1 MIAAVTRLATLAQAN
16 GTEVQPI
23 ETPSID
29 WSALW
34 PGLILVVGA
43 ILLITVAS
51 VAKRWLFTGFYAT
64 WTVLVGL
71 GAIAASI
78 PLWNEVQ
85 DGDGPFSAVANAV
98 GVDGFSVFVTVVI
111 AGAVVLC
118 ALLAD
123 GYLRREGMDGPE
135 LYVLMLLS
143 AAGGVIMASAN
154 DLIVAFL
161 GLEVL
166 SISVYVL
173 AAMHR
178 KRTTSQEAGVKYFVL
193 GAFSSAFFLYGI
205 AMVYGATG
213 STNMVDISQFLA
225 NEVLLQ
231 DSVLLIGFAFLLVGF
246 AFKIAA
252 VPFHFWTP
260 DVYQGAP
267 TPVSAFMASA
277 VKVAG
282 FAGLIRVFTLT
293 FSTYQTDWQP
303 IVYALAV
310 LTLVV
315 GAVMAVVQTD
325 VKRMMAYSSINHA
338 GFILLGVEA
347 ATAEGTSAALF
358 YLAVYTFM
366 VIGTFG
372 VLTVVSRQGDELT
385 SLDDLKGLA
394 GSKPVLA
401 FLFTVFL
408 LAQAGVPLTAGF
420 FAKFY
425 VLEAAVDASSYWL
438 ALIAMLTAV
447 ISAFL
452 YLRIIVSMYM
462 GAADGDDPLPEL
474 EGPEVK
480 VPWAAGVALAVCLAV
495 TLFVGFFP
503 QHLVDLANEA
513 VPVLVATAP

>member
-1 MIAAVTRLATLAQAN
+1 MIALVTSLATLVQAN
-16 GTEVQPI
+16 GSDVQAVD
-23 ETPSID
+23 TPSID

-34 PGLILVVGA
+34 PGLILVIGA

-51 VAKRWLFTGFYAT
+51 LAKRWLFPGFYAL
-64 WTVLVGL
+64 WTVLTGL
-71 GAIAASI
+71 GAIAACI
-78 PLWNEVQ
+78 PLWHEVQ
-85 DGDGPFSAVANAV
+85 TGDGPFSAVASAV
-98 GVDGFSVFVTVVI
+98 GVDGFSVFITVVI
-111 AGAVVLC
+111 ASAVVLC
-118 ALLAD
+118 AMLAD
-123 GYLRREGMDGPE
+123 GYLRREGMEGPE
-135 LYVLMLLS
+135 MYVLMLLS

-154 DLIVAFL
+154 DLIVMFL
-161 GLEVL
+161 GLETL

-178 KRTTSQEAGVKYFVL
+178 KRMTSQEAGIKYFVL

-213 STNMVDISQFLA
+213 STNMVKIAQFLA
-225 NEVLLQ
+225 DEVLLQ

-267 TPVSAFMASA
+267 TPVAAFMASA

-282 FAGLIRVFTLT
+282 FAGLIRVFSLT
-293 FSTYQTDWQP
+293 FATYRSDWQP
-303 IVYALAV
+303 ILYALAV

-315 GAVMAVVQTD
+315 GSVLAVVQTD
-325 VKRMMAYSSINHA
+325 AKRMMAYSSINHA
-338 GFILLGVEA
+338 GFILLGVVA
-347 ATAEGTSAALF
+347 ASAQGTSAALF

-372 VLTVVSRQGDELT
+372 VLTLVSRHGDELT

-425 VLEAAVDASSYWL
+425 VLEAAIESSYYWL

-462 GAADGDDPLPEL
+462 GAEDGDDPIPEL

-480 VPWAAGVALAVCLAV
+480 VPWAAGLALAICLGV
-495 TLFVGFFP
+495 TLFVGVFP

-513 VPVLVATAP
+513 IPVLVASAP

>member
-1 MIAAVTRLATLAQAN
+1 MIALVTSLATLVQAN
-16 GTEVQPI
+16 GSDVQAVA
-23 ETPSID
+23 TPSID

-34 PGLILVVGA
+34 PGLILVIGA
-43 ILLITVAS
+43 ILLITIAS
-51 VAKRWLFTGFYAT
+51 LAKRWLFPGFYAL
-64 WTVLVGL
+64 WTVLTGL
-71 GAIAASI
+71 GAIAACV
-78 PLWNEVQ
+78 PLWHDVQ
-85 DGDGPFSAVANAV
+85 HGDGPFSAVASAI
-98 GVDGFSVFVTVVI
+98 GVDGFSIFITVVI
-111 AGAVVLC
+111 ACAVVLC

-123 GYLRREGMDGPE
+123 GYLRREGLEGPE
-135 LYVLMLLS
+135 FYVLMLLS
-143 AAGGVIMASAN
+143 AAGGVIMASSN
-154 DLIVAFL
+154 DLIVLFL
-161 GLEVL
+161 GLETL

-178 KRTTSQEAGVKYFVL
+178 KRMTSQEAGIKYFVL

-213 STNMVDISQFLA
+213 STNMVKIAQFLA
-225 NEVLLQ
+225 NEVILK
-231 DSVLLIGFAFLLVGF
+231 DSVLLLGFAFLLVGF

-267 TPVSAFMASA
+267 TPVAAYMASA

-293 FSTYQTDWQP
+293 FATYRSDWQP
-303 IVYALAV
+303 VLYALAI

-315 GAVMAVVQTD
+315 GSLMAVVQTD
-325 VKRMMAYSSINHA
+325 AKRMMAYSSINHA
-338 GFILLGVEA
+338 GFILLGVVA
-347 ATAEGTSAALF
+347 ASAQGTSASLF

-372 VLTVVSRQGDELT
+372 VLSLVSRHGDELT

-394 GSKPVLA
+394 GSKPLLA

-425 VLEAAVDASSYWL
+425 VLEAAVESSYYWL
-438 ALIAMLTAV
+438 ALVAMLTAV
-447 ISAFL
+447 IAAFL

-462 GAADGDDPLPEL
+462 GADDGDDPIPAL
-474 EGPEVK
+474 EGPDVK
-480 VPWAAGVALAVCLAV
+480 VPWTAGLALAVCLGV
-495 TLFVGFFP
+495 TVFVGFFP
-503 QHLVDLANEA
+503 QHLVDLANHA
-513 VPVLVATAP
+513 VPVLVASAP